1 MDVEGIKETLHQFY
15 MRYRFFMLILLLG
28 IVLMLMPS
36 GSKET
41 KAPTLPAA
49 SAPAEQDLQTQLTA
63 LLSSLSGA
71 GKVQVLLSVASGE
84 EIFYQCNENSSSS
97 DSSSSMN
104 SQTVVITDSGRN
116 QKGVVRQINPPVYQ
130 GAVILCQGA
139 DDPKVRLS
147 IVQAVSSAAGLP
159 THRIS
164 VLKMK

>member
-36 GSKET
+36 GNKET
-41 KAPTLPAA
+41 KAPTLPAV

-63 LLSSLSGA
+63 LLSRLSGA
-71 GKVQVLLSVASGE
+71 GEVQVLLSVASGE

>member
-1 MDVEGIKETLHQFY
+1 MDVDGIKERLHQFY
-15 MRYRFFMLILLLG
+15 TRYRFFVLILLLG
-28 IVLMLMPS
+28 ILLML
-36 GSKET
+36 
-41 KAPTLPAA
+41 APTGRKEQQNPAISTA
-49 SAPAEQDLQTQLTA
+49 TEPAELDLQTQLTA
-63 LLSSLSGA
+63 LLSKLSGA

-84 EIFYQCNENSSSS
+84 EVFYQCNENSSTS
-97 DSSSSMN
+97 DSISSIN
-104 SQTVVITDSGRN
+104 SQTVIVTDSGRN

-139 DDPKVRLS
+139 DDPRVRLS